1 MVSHYSHLVS
11 HLPEPRSHHG
21 AQRFGDKVAI
31 AGGTTTVGYSG
42 SIDSVVLYD
51 IKRNCCRILAR
62 LPVAV
67 CRMATVARGD
77 SIILIGGEDKNG
89 NALNTVV
96 SYNITNEKSKMLPS
110 MKHKR
115 WNCSAVVT
123 GNVIVV
129 MGGVNEESGE
139 LNSVEMFNFDNYSWK
154 ELPPMNE
161 RRSCATAVVKYV
173 L

>member
-31 AGGTTTVGYSG
+31 VGGTTTGHCSG
-42 SIDSVVLYD
+42 SVDSVVLYD
-51 IKRNCCRILAR
+51 IKRNCCRTLAP
-62 LPVAV
+62 LPFPI
-67 CRMATVARGD
+67 CHMATVAWRD
-77 SIILIGGEDKNG
+77 DIIIIGGEDKNG

-96 SYNITNEKSKMLPS
+96 SYNITNETSKMLPS

-115 WNCSAVVT
+115 KNCSAVVT

-129 MGGVNEESGE
+129 MGGRNDESGP
-139 LNSVEMFNFDNYSWK
+139 LNSVEIFSFDNYSWE
-154 ELPPMNE
+154 ELPPMN
-161 RRSCATAVVKYV
+161 RKRNCATAVVKS